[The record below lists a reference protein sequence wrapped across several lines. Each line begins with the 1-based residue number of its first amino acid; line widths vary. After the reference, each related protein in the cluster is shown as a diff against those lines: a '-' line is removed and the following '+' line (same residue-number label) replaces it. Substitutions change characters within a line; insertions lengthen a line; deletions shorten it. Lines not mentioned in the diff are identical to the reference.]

1 MTKQAGQQKPAGR
14 AATKSSGAQ
23 PLKPAPSGVE
33 GEGSYTATRRYN
45 EHLGKHLESHDV
57 QREAK
62 EAREALE
69 GEEREELEAAER
81 RGKQGPSGNQKSSKR

>member
-1 MTKQAGQQKPAGR
+1 MTKQAGQPKQAGR
-14 AATKSSGAQ
+14 AATKNPAAQ

-45 EHLGKHLESHDV
+45 EHLANHLESHDV
-57 QREAK
+57 EREAE

-69 GEEREELEAAER
+69 GDEREELEAAER
-81 RGKQGPSGNQKSSKR
+81 RAKQGPLGNPKSAKR